1 MELVYLWVDEYKNI
15 RNQGFNFS
23 PRFTCKYED
32 GELTIDKREHVSIF
46 PKNINVTAIVGEN
59 GSGKSNILEALIEI
73 YYNFIFSFRIPLIKD
88 SPDSFIIPMFFS
100 KKISIVM
107 YCYKANSFY
116 IISNNQQSIINY
128 CNIKLNTILL
138 DKAPEQNIIDE
149 LLYIQSRLSILH
161 YDYSLSLYRGFKKN
175 QSLTGNSPATF
186 IHINSL
192 YNEGNDFI
200 NCVPNKRH
208 NLDSLDVVHYVP
220 QESLFKI
227 MNYMSKIKAPNVIT
241 TNFFEP
247 TQVYIEPNFYYKD
260 NKLKFDI
267 YSLNNFDFFKVL
279 IVLYMLKILKAD
291 SEFNSVQDLEILVKN
306 NKEAFAVALKD
317 DMEASKLGNEANKI
331 KKLFEYL
338 DILEQY
344 KSSFDDIFDFTKDK
358 INLLKINVKIHNIAG
373 SNFQL
378 ISKMDFNCFKI
389 FIKDEKKSI
398 LFDDLSNGEKS
409 TLRIRFYI
417 EDLVNRVKK
426 DNYFILLDEPSN
438 DMHPQWQK
446 KLLKYLIEVFKN
458 SNNNIH
464 IIVATHSPY
473 VLSDL
478 PKENVIF
485 LKDGKQDNPDIK
497 QTFGAN
503 IHTLLSHGF
512 FMKDGLMG
520 EFAKEK
526 INNIIEFHKK
536 IEQQKED
543 KTKKEELK
551 TEYEEKKKEFW
562 HIQSI
567 VGEEYLKQVIK
578 NHLVEIEKLL
588 LGKDEAK
595 KAEIT
600 RLQKQIELLEK
611 END

>member
-458 SNNNIH
+458 RNETFHFILTS
-464 IIVATHSPY
+464 HSPFI
-473 VLSDL
+473 LSDL

-485 LKDGKQDNPDIK
+485 LEKGEQVYPKIE
-497 QTFGAN
+497 TFGAN